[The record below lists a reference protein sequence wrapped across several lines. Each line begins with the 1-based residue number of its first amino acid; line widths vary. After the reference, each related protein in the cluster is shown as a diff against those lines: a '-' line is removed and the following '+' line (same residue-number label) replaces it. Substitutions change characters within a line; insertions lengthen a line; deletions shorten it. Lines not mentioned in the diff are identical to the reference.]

1 MVGKEDSGLVGGEMV
16 GVEEGDVPVEEMVE
30 EGEDNPDDRIEA

>member
-1 MVGKEDSGLVGGEMV
+1 MV

-30 EGEDNPDDRIEA
+30 EGEDNPDDRIEAEHSEWFQKNIK